1 MTYRTLV
8 GALTGVVLGG
18 ALVSGA
24 MAAEYKVVDDT
35 IPKSLTGKAGDAKN
49 GRKLAINKKKGNCL
63 ACHALPI
70 PEQQFHGEVGP
81 QLYDVGSNL
90 SEAEMRL
97 RLVDPKVLNEGTIM
111 PSFLKAG
118 KTRVM
123 KKFAGKTIL
132 KPQEVEDIIAY
143 LVTLKGSYS
152 K

>member
-24 MAAEYKVVDDT
+24 VAAEYKVVKNT
-35 IPKSLTGKAGDAKN
+35 IPKSLTGKAGDPKN

-63 ACHALPI
+63 ACHVMPI

-81 QLYDVGSNL
+81 DL
-90 SEAEMRL
+90 SEVGANLTVPEMRM

-118 KTRVM
+118 KTRVI

-132 KPQEVEDIIAY
+132 SPQEIEDVIAY

>member
-24 MAAEYKVVDDT
+24 VAAEYKVVNDT

-63 ACHALPI
+63 ACHAMPI

-81 QLYDVGSNL
+81 DISDVGANL
-90 SEAEMRL
+90 KASEMRM
-97 RLVDPKVLNEGTIM
+97 RLVNPKVLNPDTIM
-111 PSFLKAG
+111 PSFLIPG
-118 KTRVM
+118 KTRVL
-123 KKFAGKTIL
+123 KKFAGKAIL
-132 KPQEVEDIIAY
+132 KPQEIEDIIAY
-143 LVTLKGSYS
+143 LTTLKGSYT